1 MKTRCL
7 RVLAIGMLLVG
18 LLAGCATQAAN
29 REDLSG
35 MVRGENPEYLMHPL
49 RLIGQGA
56 HMAGNMVQYGM
67 MEPGYFLFSAPL
79 PEFVGLSLEERRY
92 LAERQ
97 EAWGKHFTGEP
108 QPIR

>member
-7 RVLAIGMLLVG
+7 RVLAIGVLSVG
-18 LLAGCATQAAN
+18 LLAGCASQAAN
-29 REDLSG
+29 REDLGG
-35 MVRGENPEYLMHPL
+35 MVRGDNPEYFMHPL
-49 RLIGQGA
+49 RLIAQGA
-56 HMAGNMVQYGM
+56 HMAGNIVQYGM
-67 MEPGYFLFSAPL
+67 MEPGYFFLAAPL

-97 EAWGKHFTGEP
+97 EAWGKYLAGEP